1 MVQDA
6 VLRNNYLIGE
16 AATRIPDYVRQSHPE
31 IQWRQ
36 IIAMGNQLIHGYL
49 ENDLEI
55 IWDVVEVEFPA
66 LLKQG
71 RDFDKQL

>member
-16 AATRIPDYVRQSHPE
+16 AATRIPDDVRQSHPE

-36 IIAMGNQLIHGYL
+36 IIAMGNQLTHGYL

-55 IWDVVEVEFPA
+55 IWDVVEVELPA
-66 LLKQG
+66 LLEQG
-71 RDFDKQL
+71 KDFDKQL